1 MLPQMN
7 GYVKCFKNNKT
18 VSFKISDNRL
28 FKRYIQIWEKVKK
41 LLNIKFDS
49 EPVYDGNDKDKN
61 KNI

>member
-28 FKRYIQIWEKVKK
+28 LKRYTQIWEKVKK

>member
-1 MLPQMN
+1 MN
-7 GYVKCFKNNKT
+7 SYVQCFKNNKT

-28 FKRYIQIWEKVKK
+28 LKRYTQIWEKVKK

>member
-7 GYVKCFKNNKT
+7 SYVQCFKNNKT

-28 FKRYIQIWEKVKK
+28 FKRYTQIWEKVKK

>member
-28 FKRYIQIWEKVKK
+28 FKRYTQIWEKVKK

>member
-1 MLPQMN
+1 MN
-7 GYVKCFKNNKT
+7 SYVQCFKNNKT